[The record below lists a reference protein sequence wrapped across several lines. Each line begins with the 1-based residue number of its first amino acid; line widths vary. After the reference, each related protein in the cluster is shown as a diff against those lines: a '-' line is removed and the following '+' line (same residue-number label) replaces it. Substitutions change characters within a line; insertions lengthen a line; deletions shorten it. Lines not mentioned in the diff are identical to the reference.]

1 MIWIRKDYPN
11 GPSNES
17 RCRLALVDCEPWLI
31 KFGMLISIPFT
42 YAAKAKEGRAR
53 NSTSLNLA
61 ATSDVL
67 VREIQPEEAPI
78 ALWWTP
84 ADLQMSHQTALRAS
98 DGILWQPILQDDGI
112 RLEEPADDVV
122 CARSMGRARRASHS
136 GKLLSRPRLVTGDG
150 LKAHLQQAGLH
161 NLGGPGTT
169 RLISGALLGA
179 KSESDPTIRDIS
191 DDDRLKELAKI
202 GREMAKI
209 CLIGG
214 VAHRAIDLPLIKIG
228 SGPYGDL
235 EFAYGYEAWHENAAQ
250 IRQIDQFQDAK
261 TYLVSLRGKGHR
273 VTCTP
278 PEIVRADLLDLRQP
292 LKPAALSL
300 AAQIITKLSQ
310 RDSSGWRPYGA
321 PRVSGYPVE
330 VIVAFMRVRDAHA
343 ARDVSLIAEALGE
356 FAEATEPHGTL
367 HSLHIEAAAF
377 MTRWDDAYTPKG
389 VTP

>member
-1 MIWIRKDYPN
+1 
-11 GPSNES
+11 
-17 RCRLALVDCEPWLI
+17 
-31 KFGMLISIPFT
+31 MLISIPFT
-42 YAAKAKEGRAR
+42 YAANAKEGRAR
-53 NSTSLNLA
+53 NSTRLTLTASF
-61 ATSDVL
+61 DVL
-67 VREIQPEEAPI
+67 VREIQPDDAPI
-78 ALWWTP
+78 AVWWTP
-84 ADLQMSHQTALRAS
+84 GDLQMSHQTALRAA

-136 GKLLSRPRLVTGDG
+136 GKLLSRPRLVTGEG
-150 LKAHLQQAGLH
+150 LKAHLQRAGLH

-191 DDDRLKELAKI
+191 DDDRSKELAKI

-228 SGPYGDL
+228 SDPYGDL

-250 IRQIDQFQDAK
+250 IRQIDQFDDAK
-261 TYLVSLRGKGHR
+261 AYLVSLRGKGHR
-273 VTCTP
+273 VSTLP
-278 PEIVRADLLDLRQP
+278 PEIVRPDLIDLRQP

-300 AAQIITKLSQ
+300 AAQIVAKLSQ
-310 RDSSGWRPYGA
+310 TDSSGWRPYGS

-330 VIVAFMRVRDAHA
+330 VIIAFMKVRDAYA
-343 ARDVSLIAEALGE
+343 ARDIDAIAEAIGE
-356 FAEATEPHGTL
+356 LAEASEPHGTL
-367 HSLHIEAAAF
+367 HGFYAEATAF
-377 MTRWDDAYTPKG
+377 VKRWEASYTPKG
-389 VTP
+389 ATP